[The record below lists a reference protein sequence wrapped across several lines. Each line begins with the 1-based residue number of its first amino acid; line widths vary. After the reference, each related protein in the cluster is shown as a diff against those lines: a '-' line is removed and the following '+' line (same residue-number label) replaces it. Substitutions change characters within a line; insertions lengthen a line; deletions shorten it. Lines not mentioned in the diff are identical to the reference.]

1 MPSTLSSGAGRLRRN
16 SRNTELVE
24 EATQAT
30 PWRGGLFSFFL
41 VVWPMSVL

>member
-24 EATQAT
+24 EAT